1 MTQPKSTPFLFQ
13 THGQEQE
20 VTFAGPSF
28 DTFQAQTRPGEHCRA
43 VVKQEIFVQEGH
55 NKHNLL
61 FWAKQIQD
69 GISDQNL
76 VKYCAGPFLGG
87 QKKIMSKTGNGQKGE
102 KGEMQK
108 KKKKCILFTFG
119 FTGNISVGTIS

>member
-1 MTQPKSTPFLFQ
+1 MTQLKSIPFLFH
-13 THGQEQE
+13 THGQAQE

-28 DTFQAQTRPGEHCRA
+28 DTFQAQTRPGEHYRA

-55 NKHNLL
+55 NKYNLL
-61 FWAKQIQD
+61 FWAIQIQD

-76 VKYCAGPFLGG
+76 VKYCADPFLGG

-108 KKKKCILFTFG
+108 KNAFYLHLGSQEI
-119 FTGNISVGTIS
+119 